1 MGEVIPL
8 HRQVLLTQ
16 KEFEQF
22 QSLKVKLEN
31 SISPGEARFY
41 KNELDVLIE
50 IGKQRYLQKHQHPNH

>member
-1 MGEVIPL
+1 MGEVIPF
-8 HRQVLLTQ
+8 HRQILLTQ
-16 KEFEQF
+16 EEFEQF

-50 IGKQRYLQKHQHPNH
+50 IGKQHYLEQHQQPNH